1 MRRHARLPLNVLLLV
16 GLLGSLLGSTLSAP
30 PVVWAASAKNL
41 VLIGGGLQDNNAQI
55 YERIV
60 ALAGGR
66 GSARIGVITA
76 ASLPESQDPDAG
88 TAQASNARANGLYYA
103 NLFKTTY
110 GAADAQW
117 IPIDLDHLGNASSAT
132 VVAQINSMTGFF
144 FGGGDQ
150 SRLITCFFTSSRS
163 DTSALAALRS
173 RFAAGA
179 VIAGTSAGT
188 AIHAQSPMIT
198 GGESYNALRYGAYTR
213 VNPDYPDDL
222 SYDPQGGFGFF
233 SYGLLDTHFAE
244 RGRQARIIRLAS
256 DTQKPMAY
264 GIDEN
269 TALVVTNADTA
280 SAQMQVIGQSGV
292 GIFDLAAATRGSGTS
307 WSLSGV
313 KATYLTQDDRFNPI
327 TRTATIASWKTSLSG
342 RERYSSALSPTRDV
356 FSSVDNLNAQG
367 TRKNPREFVRITSD
381 LFDSRSGATTG
392 QTYET
397 NPTFEARLTKSASF
411 GSIGYQGYLGGVNYY
426 AYKNLRVDLYRYER

>member
-1 MRRHARLPLNVLLLV
+1 MHGHVRLRLNVLLLV
-16 GLLGSLLGSTLSAP
+16 GLLGSLISVTLFEP
-30 PVVWAASAKNL
+30 PVVWAASGKNL
-41 VLIGGGLQDNNAQI
+41 VLVGGGLQDTNAQI
-55 YERIV
+55 YDRIV

-66 GSARIGVITA
+66 GNARIAVITA
-76 ASLPESQDPDAG
+76 ASLPESQDPNAG

-132 VVAQINSMTGFF
+132 VVAQLNSMTGFF

-150 SRLITCFFTSSRS
+150 SRLITCFFTTNRS
-163 DTSALAALRS
+163 DTPALAAIRS

-179 VIAGTSAGT
+179 VMAGTSAGS

-198 GGESYNALRYGAYTR
+198 GGESYNALRYGAYTS

-244 RGRQARIIRLAS
+244 RGRQARIIRLAAH
-256 DTQKPMAY
+256 TQKLMAY

-269 TALVVTNADTA
+269 TALVVTNADT
-280 SAQMQVIGQSGV
+280 SSVQMQVIGQSGV
-292 GIFDLAAATRGSGTS
+292 GVFDLSAATSGTGSS
-307 WSLSGV
+307 WSLLGV
-313 KATYLTQDDRFNPI
+313 KATYLSQDDRFNPV
-327 TRTATIASWKTSLSG
+327 TKTATIASWKTSLGG
-342 RERYSSALSPTRDV
+342 RERYSSAVSPTRDV
-356 FSSVDNLNAQG
+356 FSSVNNLNAQG
-367 TRKNPREFVRITSD
+367 TRKSPREFVRITTD
-381 LFDSRSGATTG
+381 LFDSRSSATTG

-397 NPTFEARLTKSASF
+397 NPTFETRLTKSSSF
-411 GSIGYQGYLGGVNYY
+411 GSTGYQGYLSGVNYY
-426 AYKNLRVDLYRYER
+426 AYKNLRVDLYRY